1 LWLRLGR
8 EPAPLCFHVP
18 LSPLHGVRSRRASP
32 CASTAMQVRERL
44 HIVLAFSPIG
54 AAFRTRCRM
63 FPSLVNCCTIDW
75 FNAWPED
82 ALYSV
87 AESFLTKTAG
97 ELGRWWVASSRRP
110 FLACSV
116 SVSRF
121 RLRTHLCPV
130 LSCCTHPH
138 GRYFGVGGPPVPH
151 GRQAARQCVRSIRP
165 LPCPATPSEL
175 HDPHLLFGAHPA
187 VRWHARGPA

>member
-1 LWLRLGR
+1 MDDRLRTPKLIAAVVL
-8 EPAPLCFHVP
+8 PPV
-18 LSPLHGVRSRRASP
+18 VV
-32 CASTAMQVRERL
+32 QVRERL

-97 ELGRWWVASSRRP
+97 ELGAFAPNVIP
-110 FLACSV
+110 
-116 SVSRF
+116 
-121 RLRTHLCPV
+121 LCATAPPMMLLPV
-130 LSCCTHPH
+130 YLP
-138 GRYFGVGGPPVPH
+138 
-151 GRQAARQCVRSIRP
+151 AA
-165 LPCPATPSEL
+165 
-175 HDPHLLFGAHPA
+175 
-187 VRWHARGPA
+187 